1 MIDART
7 SPLVV
12 SALIVSKSKPGQ
24 PTLFLNVRAYNKD
37 KYGFPGGKLN
47 DGESPEEA
55 VFRETEEELGVR
67 PTNVMHR
74 QTFHSETPDGRA
86 ITMHVFTGEV
96 SESIAPTNE
105 IAELHWLTCKQMEDR
120 KHLLTPITI
129 EYVLPFIKTLCYE
142 DVEAT
147 NV

>member
-1 MIDART
+1 
-7 SPLVV
+7 
-12 SALIVSKSKPGQ
+12 
-24 PTLFLNVRAYNKD
+24 
-37 KYGFPGGKLN
+37 LN

-67 PTNVMHR
+67 PTNVMYR
-74 QTFHSETPDGRA
+74 QTFHSKTPDGRS

-129 EYVLPFIKTLCYE
+129 EYVLPFMKTLSYE